1 MLGAAGFAWGE
12 QATKWRPFDGTRS
25 AKSRLRRHRIA
36 VYHRDSMPNASE
48 RKQILTNLDQVQQV
62 PKPPA
67 PEPGH
72 EPGNI
77 PPPPPSEI
85 PVPDPAP
92 PPIENPGDVPLPP
105 ITDPDVTDSLPSPS
119 CRPASSQQLWMA
131 RHPRISRSPVL
142 PRPCPIPGLSKSRGL
157 GSPRSSG
164 IDPSGINQGGNQ
176 RHHARKYT

>member
-105 ITDPDVTDSLPSPS
+105 ITDPDVTDPGEPNPAHTPTRACRIAKQIRYGGRESPFGAGAPAAPSLS
-119 CRPASSQQLWMA
+119 LTM
-131 RHPRISRSPVL
+131 L
-142 PRPCPIPGLSKSRGL
+142 
-157 GSPRSSG
+157 
-164 IDPSGINQGGNQ
+164 
-176 RHHARKYT
+176 

>member
-1 MLGAAGFAWGE
+1 MPRPSFEREGIEAEIDRVRSLG
-12 QATKWRPFDGTRS
+12 
-25 AKSRLRRHRIA
+25 
-36 VYHRDSMPNASE
+36 DSMPNASE

-131 RHPRISRSPVL
+131 TGR
-142 PRPCPIPGLSKSRGL
+142 RGE
-157 GSPRSSG
+157 RV
-164 IDPSGINQGGNQ
+164 GNI
-176 RHHARKYT
+176 